1 MSAAVLELGIVKFG
15 HVKVIR
21 YYSSRITGATEP
33 SASGGLVMTDDDG
46 TCQCPM
52 PNMPWGPDGD
62 APVV

>member
-1 MSAAVLELGIVKFG
+1 MGAAVLELGIVKFG
-15 HVKVIR
+15 HVKKVIR

-52 PNMPWGPDGD
+52 RND
-62 APVV
+62 ALVIA